1 MNTSITQVTEN
12 DKRISKSIKN
22 FLNRVSGGDEMY
34 PLIDMEAT
42 GKQIKRIMDYRGITV
57 KQVQDALGLSCVQGI
72 YHWLNGI
79 SLPSLDN
86 LYALSELLQVSMDSL
101 ICGNRKYVPEV
112 RCDAQ
117 QLRLMAYC
125 RKMYVA

>member
-1 MNTSITQVTEN
+1 MGNEIYLYEQ
-12 DKRISKSIKN
+12 DQQR
-22 FLNRVSGGDEMY
+22 LRGDEMY
-34 PLIDMEAT
+34 PLIDKEAI
-42 GKQIKRIMDYRGITV
+42 GKQIKRFMDCRGITV
-57 KQVQDALGLSCVQGI
+57 KQVQEALGLSCVQGI

-101 ICGNRKYVPEV
+101 VRGDRKYVPET
-112 RCDAQ
+112 RYDAQ
-117 QLRLMAYC
+117 QLRLLAYY

>member
-1 MNTSITQVTEN
+1 
-12 DKRISKSIKN
+12 
-22 FLNRVSGGDEMY
+22 MY
-34 PLIDMEAT
+34 PLIDKEAT

-57 KQVQDALGLSCVQGI
+57 KQIQEALDLSCVQGV

-101 ICGNRKYVPEV
+101 ICGNRDYAADGIY
-112 RCDAQ
+112 DAQ
-117 QLRLMAYC
+117 IKRLMAYYK
-125 RKMYVA
+125 KMYAA

>member
-1 MNTSITQVTEN
+1 
-12 DKRISKSIKN
+12 
-22 FLNRVSGGDEMY
+22 MY
-34 PLIDMEAT
+34 PLIDKEAT

-57 KQVQDALGLSCVQGI
+57 KQVQEALGLSCVQEI

-101 ICGNRKYVPEV
+101 VRGNRKYVTEP
-112 RCDAQ
+112 RYDAQ
-117 QLRLMAYC
+117 QLRLLAYC

>member
-1 MNTSITQVTEN
+1 MGNEIYLYEQGQQ
-12 DKRISKSIKN
+12 R
-22 FLNRVSGGDEMY
+22 LRGDEMY
-34 PLIDMEAT
+34 PLIDKVET
-42 GKQIKRIMDYRGITV
+42 GKQIKRFMDCRGITV
-57 KQVQDALGLSCVQGI
+57 KQVQEALGLSCVQGI

-101 ICGNRKYVPEV
+101 VRGDRKYVPET
-112 RCDAQ
+112 RYDAQ
-117 QLRLMAYC
+117 QLRLLAYY

>member
-1 MNTSITQVTEN
+1 
-12 DKRISKSIKN
+12 
-22 FLNRVSGGDEMY
+22 MY
-34 PLIDMEAT
+34 PLIDKEAT
-42 GKQIKRIMDYRGITV
+42 GKQIKRIMDYREITV
-57 KQVQDALGLSCVQGI
+57 KQVQEALGLSCVQGI

-101 ICGNRKYVPEV
+101 VRGNRMYLPKARY
-112 RCDAQ
+112 DAQ
-117 QLRLMAYC
+117 KLRLLAYC